1 MIRII
6 LGLLLLPYSL
16 SASQNFH
23 LNPGSKIQGV
33 ISSKELNRIAVK
45 DDRISQIFG
54 VSGHFV
60 VESDENHGQIFIKST
75 DSGNKDNLALTIVTE
90 KGITQDL
97 YLKQKDISSQFIEL
111 QHKTSNTKKAEIW
124 EKLSPFKQTLVKL
137 MQCMIRGQSV
147 SGYEVQIN
155 EQSRDI
161 WSDIRINQ
169 LQIFSG
175 SKLQGIVFKITNIDK
190 VSKFLHEKRFKFF
203 KNIAAIAIENNRLE
217 PGESTKLYVIKNV

>member
-1 MIRII
+1 MIRALFGFLI
-6 LGLLLLPYSL
+6 LCFSAD
-16 SASQNFH
+16 ASQNFH
-23 LNPGSKIQGV
+23 LNPGYKIQAV

-75 DSGNKDNLALTIVTE
+75 DSSNKENLALTIVTE
-90 KGITQDL
+90 KGITQDM
-97 YLKQKDISSQFIEL
+97 YLKQKDISSQIIEL
-111 QHKTSNTKKAEIW
+111 QHKASNKKKAEIW
-124 EKLSPFKQTLVKL
+124 EKISPFKQTLVKL
-137 MQCMIRGQSV
+137 MQCMIRGESV

-161 WSDIRINQ
+161 WSDIRITQ

-175 SKLQGIVFKITNIDK
+175 SKLQGIVFQITNIDK
-190 VSKFLHEKRFKFF
+190 ISKFLHEKRFRFF
-203 KNIAAIAIENNRLE
+203 KNIAAIAIEDNQLE